1 MNLRSV
7 TINLLLTTLSGGI
20 LMQTLEAQAASITFG
35 AWNFNPA
42 TVTTSSSFA
51 TGNGNATP
59 LTLKAVAEVTATPD
73 NPLSWGSNSARTI
86 VSLSNFFTVTPETG
100 EKNGDKVGAVLSGRL
115 QGVMGASGDVS
126 QVDVYWEDYGL
137 ASVDVAGFE
146 SWRGGEG
153 NVGFGF
159 DPSFQG
165 GSPVSNVNQ
174 AFNRVGLL
182 TIGEQYA
189 FNMSLEVTA
198 SKRAGIYQTFSNFR
212 GDGQGLTVN
221 IQIPTQPVPEPLT
234 MLASAT
240 ALGFGAFLKRE
251 HSKNPKKS

>member
-1 MNLRSV
+1 MNFKSV
-7 TINLLLTTLSGGI
+7 TINLLLTTLSGGV
-20 LMQTLEAQAASITFG
+20 LLQTLEAQAASITFG

-59 LTLKAVAEVTATPD
+59 MTLKALAEATSTA
-73 NPLSWGSNSARTI
+73 NPLSWGSESARTI

-100 EKNGDKVGAVLSGRL
+100 EKNGDKVKGILSGRL
-115 QGVMGASGDVS
+115 EGVMGASGQGVS
-126 QVDVYWEDYGL
+126 QVDLFWENYGL

-153 NVGFGF
+153 QVGFGF
-159 DPSFQG
+159 DPSYQG
-165 GSPVSNVNQ
+165 GTPVVNVNQ
-174 AFNRVGLL
+174 AFNREGIL

-198 SKRAGIYQTFSNFR
+198 SKTAGVYQTFSNFID
-212 GDGQGLTVN
+212 DGRGLTVN
-221 IQIPTQPVPEPLT
+221 IRAEPVPEPLT
-234 MLASAT
+234 ILGSAT
-240 ALGFGAFLKRE
+240 GLGFAAFFKRK
-251 HSKNPKKS
+251 HSKKPKKS